1 MSKLNHLYK
10 SVCNKLECIKM
21 VVANFCNNNKFT
33 SKLVSVSVSKISREL
48 ERIERECLLINFT
61 IREL

>member
-1 MSKLNHLYK
+1 
-10 SVCNKLECIKM
+10 M

-33 SKLVSVSVSKISREL
+33 SELVSVSVSKISRKL

-61 IREL
+61 TRELVKSVPLRAMESL